1 MKFLRLTL
9 PCVIVAGLSLIYAQT
24 GSLPGDLQA
33 LLANP
38 LGSANVILLYKS
50 APTLLD
56 LSQIALLGGT
66 VNAQYSILPAV
77 AAKLPLANIVTLLL
91 SDLNLAYV
99 SLDRPLGATL
109 DYSSAAVNAAVAAQ
123 YGLIWSGI
131 RIALIDTWVTPP
143 TQPNN

>member
-9 PCVIVAGLSLIYAQT
+9 ACVVGGGLSPVYAQT
-24 GSLPGDLQA
+24 GCLPGDLQA

-50 APTLLD
+50 GPTLLD

-66 VNAQYSILPAV
+66 VNAQSSILPAV

-91 SDLNLAYV
+91 SDLNLSYV
-99 SLDRPLGATL
+99 SLDRPLGSTM
-109 DYSSAAVNAAVAAQ
+109 DYSSAAVNAAAAAQ
-123 YGLIWSGI
+123 YGLDGSGI
-131 RIALIDTWVTPP
+131 GIA
-143 TQPNN
+143 